1 MRNVFYVIKRKKQ
14 WTIFFCLV
22 FSLRNFGLDYSIK
35 LVSKGWRCKLTTTI
49 FSYDGN
55 GSSRMLKDL
64 PEWVSIPLPFWE
76 LGRFGKSGM
85 NVSLRDIV
93 LIYVLLY
100 LEPRMKRRCGSWLVW
115 GVLPS
120 WLPLLP
126 EQFIGFLVVQHCF
139 SLVCVCFV
147 HERVYGQCFVLCWD
161 FALVFHLLNIM
172 IRNSPA
178 CSRKKLHQTLWSFS
192 NIKHGHME
200 DLLEHN
206 NHVVCR

>member
-1 MRNVFYVIKRKKQ
+1 MWLAATNAGLWIGCLDEDCLTMRNVFYVVKRKKQ

-22 FSLRNFGLDYSIK
+22 FSLRNSGLDCSIK

-55 GSSRMLKDL
+55 GSPRMLKDL

-85 NVSLRDIV
+85 NVSLRDIL

-100 LEPRMKRRCGSWLVW
+100 LEPRRKRRCGSWLVRE
-115 GVLPS
+115 VLPS

-147 HERVYGQCFVLCWD
+147 HERVYG
-161 FALVFHLLNIM
+161 
-172 IRNSPA
+172 
-178 CSRKKLHQTLWSFS
+178 
-192 NIKHGHME
+192 
-200 DLLEHN
+200 
-206 NHVVCR
+206 